1 MSKISIIA
9 KITAQDGK
17 RDELIAAFGRML
29 DHVQAAEPGTE
40 VYMLHTDNA
49 DANVCWFYELY
60 TDGEAAKAHGTS
72 DMMKSVGKDLAPLL
86 AGRPEITMVTP
97 VGGKG
102 LSL

>member
-17 RDELIAAFGRML
+17 RDELVAAFAPML
-29 DHVQAAEPGTE
+29 EHVGTAEPGTE
-40 VYMLHTDNA
+40 VYMLHTD
-49 DANVCWFYELY
+49 DKDPNVCWFYELY
-60 TDGEAAKAHGTS
+60 TDGEAAKVHGTS
-72 DMMKSVGKDLAPLL
+72 DMMKAVGKNLAPLL
-86 AGRPEITMVTP
+86 AGRPELSFVTP

>member
-40 VYMLHTDNA
+40 VYMLHTDDK

-60 TDGEAAKAHGTS
+60 TDGGAAQSHGAS

-86 AGRPEITMVTP
+86 AGRPELHFVTP